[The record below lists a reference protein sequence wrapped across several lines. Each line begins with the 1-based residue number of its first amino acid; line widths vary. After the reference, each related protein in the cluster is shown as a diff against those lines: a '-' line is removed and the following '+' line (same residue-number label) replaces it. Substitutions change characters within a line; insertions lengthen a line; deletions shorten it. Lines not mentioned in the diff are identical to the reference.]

1 MCWFRRRR
9 GGQAGRPPLC
19 RRQMAQV
26 RYPDQR
32 RRRHLLSDPT
42 PQQAAGLILESRAF
56 TSVERARPPCS
67 TQQQQQQQ
75 QPARPSHSAH
85 PGKDTG
91 RAAGCRRSKDIKSS
105 TAIRAVTTRGRDDG
119 EGALSCGKERG
130 EKTETGAIGRRL
142 RCRRGVMMGVV
153 GPGSEALAHSRRLI
167 HQPEL
172 DLGKGK

>member
-32 RRRHLLSDPT
+32 QRRHLPSDPT
-42 PQQAAGLILESRAF
+42 PQQAAGSILESRAF

-67 TQQQQQQQ
+67 TQQQQQQ

-130 EKTETGAIGRRL
+130 EKSETGAIGRRL

-153 GPGSEALAHSRRLI
+153 GPGSEALAHSRLLI